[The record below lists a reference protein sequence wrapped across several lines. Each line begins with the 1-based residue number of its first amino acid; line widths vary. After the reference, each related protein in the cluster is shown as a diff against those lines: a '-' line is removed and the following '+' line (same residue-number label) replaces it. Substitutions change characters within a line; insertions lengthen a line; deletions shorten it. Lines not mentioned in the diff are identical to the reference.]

1 MLIPLGHDGLVV
13 RDEPWIVMSWAGI
26 GSFDARCER
35 RACPD
40 DVLFN
45 GPRGC
50 TEDYPRSMIG
60 TADQVIRRSVFD
72 WLTDQRAEHGEG
84 LPRSILE
91 SFELKGQRVPLM
103 GPSGIWKPAACEL
116 PISVSTVTSGP
127 YSDTY
132 DDLTQ
137 TLRYAYRGT
146 DPLHRDNRGLRR
158 AMLERVPLVY
168 FHAVARGLY
177 AAAYPVFVVDDDP
190 GALFFSMQVD
200 DLAAALTAAGSGHM
214 IAEDEGEPRRA
225 YVTAT
230 FRRRLHQVAFREWVL
245 RAYRESCT
253 LCRLH
258 HVPLLDAAHITPD
271 SDPEGEPLVS
281 NGLALCKLHHAAFD
295 SFFFAVRPDYTIE
308 VRPSILTESDGP
320 MLVVGLQQIH
330 GQKIHLPHRA
340 VHLPDPARLA
350 RRYEEFTRAS

>member
-1 MLIPLGHDGLVV
+1 LV
-13 RDEPWIVMSWAGI
+13 
-26 GSFDARCER
+26 
-35 RACPD
+35 
-40 DVLFN
+40 
-45 GPRGC
+45 
-50 TEDYPRSMIG
+50 IG
-60 TADQVIRRSVFD
+60 TADEAIRRSVFD

-91 SFELKGQRVPLM
+91 SFQLRGQRIPLM
-103 GPSGIWKPAACEL
+103 GPSGIRKPAACEL

-132 DDLTQ
+132 DSRTQ
-137 TLRYAYRGT
+137 TLRYAYRGS
-146 DPLHRDNRGLRR
+146 DPQHRDNRGLRR

-168 FHAVARGLY
+168 FHAVDRGLY

-190 GALFFSMQVD
+190 AALFFSMQVD
-200 DLAAALTAAGSGHM
+200 DMATAMTEARSDHA

-225 YVTAT
+225 YVTST
-230 FRRRLHQVAFREWVL
+230 FRRRLHQVAFRERVL
-245 RAYRESCT
+245 RAYRDSCA

-258 HVPLLDAAHITPD
+258 HGSLLDAAHITPD

-295 SFFFAVRPDYTIE
+295 CFFFAVRPDYTIE
-308 VRPSILTESDGP
+308 VRPSILAESDGP

-330 GQKIHLPHRA
+330 GLRIQLPTRE

-350 RRYEEFTRAS
+350 RRYEEFARAP